1 MNDVLKHKLGP
12 CLSERGY
19 TYFDP
24 DFQPFS
30 SQVLKSILVELSK
43 LEAQAEQSRFIAMTQ
58 MGMSRSHQLRK
69 SNLMEPS
76 FRKEEVEL

>member
-1 MNDVLKHKLGP
+1 MNDVLKHKLGS

-30 SQVLKSILVELSK
+30 SQVLKSILVELSN

-76 FRKEEVEL
+76 FRTEEVEL